1 MLDDFFVKGFC
12 VIPDVIPNKLL
23 KKLEHHET
31 TITAHHGFDYENN
44 YITGISSKFKYI
56 QYSTNEISTE
66 LSNKVKKYINEYIY
80 KLLPDSESY
89 GTGSFICQKPG
100 WQFIAPHLDT
110 PNRFVKYNKTTE
122 LLGVH
127 AFIPI
132 EKFSKDTGGTA
143 FLPGSQNYFIDHWG
157 AIEGK
162 YQDLFL
168 DNCEQINCNGGD
180 LILFNTRCLH
190 SSMPNTSDKL
200 RRALSIVY
208 VKTNVLEE
216 LKQLVENEDKIY
228 NEKMQTGEDMIT
240 RDIE

>member
-1 MLDDFFVKGFC
+1 MLDDFFEKGFC
-12 VIPDVIPNKLL
+12 VISDVLPLNLVEEL
-23 KKLEHHET
+23 REHET
-31 TITAHHGFDYENN
+31 NVSAHHGFDFENN
-44 YITGISSKFKYI
+44 YITGIEQKDQYI
-56 QYSTNEISTE
+56 QYSTNEISTKF
-66 LSNKVKKYINEYIY
+66 SNKVKEHINKYIY

-110 PNRFVKYNKTTE
+110 PNRFVKYNKTKE

-132 EKFSKDTGGTA
+132 EKFSKNTGGTA

-168 DNCEQINCNGGD
+168 DNCEQINCNAGD

-200 RRALSIVY
+200 RNAHSIVN
-208 VKTNVLEE
+208 VKSNVLEQ
-216 LKQLVENEDKIY
+216 LKQLVENEDQIY

-240 RDIE
+240 REVE